1 VATGTTISK
10 NEIAKP
16 IASYKIQGMSEDL
29 PPIQHDH
36 LPRLA
41 ANAYRGRAIVHWTL
55 TVKDRSKGWLTSN
68 FHSRFRWLMLHGCAR
83 YDVAC
88 PIYCLMPD
96 HAHLLIVGW
105 TQSADQRLFM
115 PFFRKHTEPM
125 LAECGAAWQKQAYDH
140 VLRPQE
146 SDRYAF
152 ETLAHYINQNP
163 VRAGLV
169 QEAGAWAYSG
179 CVIPGYPELTLKMPN
194 YWTRYWRLV
203 AFRNG
208 L

>member
-1 VATGTTISK
+1 
-10 NEIAKP
+10 
-16 IASYKIQGMSEDL
+16 MSEDL
-29 PPIQHDH
+29 PTIQHDN
-36 LPRLA
+36 LQRLA
-41 ANAYRGRAIVHWTL
+41 ASAYQGRAIVHWTL
-55 TVKDRSKGWLTSN
+55 TVKDRSTGWLTPN
-68 FHSRFRWLMLHGCAR
+68 FHARLRWLLLHGCAR

-105 TQSADQRLFM
+105 TQEADQRLFM
-115 PFFRKHTEPM
+115 PFLRKHTQIL
-125 LAECGAAWQKQAYDH
+125 LAESGCAWQKQAYDH

-152 ETLAHYINQNP
+152 EALAHYIRQNP

-169 QEAGAWAYSG
+169 QEADAWAYSG
-179 CVIPGYPELTLKMPN
+179 SVIPGYPELTLKMPD

-203 AFRNG
+203 ASRNG